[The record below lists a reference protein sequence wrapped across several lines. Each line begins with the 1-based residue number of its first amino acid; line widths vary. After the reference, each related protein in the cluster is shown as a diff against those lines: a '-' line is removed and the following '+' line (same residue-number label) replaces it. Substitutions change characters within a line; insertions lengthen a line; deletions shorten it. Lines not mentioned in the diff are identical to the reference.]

1 MEFHDL
7 PWWEEQLGL
16 DKAGRAQLEE
26 DLQTVK
32 KKFPKPD
39 ELHTEEQIK
48 QECAELL
55 DAKGKAWKKIF
66 DALGV
71 GDSLDGFAR
80 MESFIGGVFSSEL
93 APGLEG
99 CLYAGGMSVG
109 VHSGLMWK
117 VMDSYGGHGYISST
131 EAGQLFNDAG
141 FKGALGK
148 RFQHLGQQLEQG
160 KWKNASP
167 LDALMGVSSNV
178 LRNVS
183 GNVVHDSAGNTVRG
197 LNDYFSERFVSSLR
211 CPDVETF
218 FMGDPVDVVYGD
230 DGSIVSES
238 VKVSMRTELRAL
250 LKNEHVKTVNGVGK
264 GLIAAVYEHI
274 PKSAGEAE
282 VARRMANFINV
293 TAMNRAVSQYVKWKL
308 NDAGAPTDE
317 GAWEFTTGA
326 DPDAVRFMDIYASGE
341 SAARPGDV
349 LAPDFADAY
358 GMLDEPGIGAAD
370 RAGVREMIDQSG
382 LQWRATMLAD
392 HGRVVKLNGGKPLER
407 SCAMMNDAGEIVST
421 KLNIGEHG
429 VTEVISGKEVS
440 LKDQKACI
448 LDDGRVKYIDKNSA
462 AVSHTRF
469 SISMEDMSN
478 LPGEGEIRERCKN
491 FDSMSSSDK
500 LLARIGSDALD
511 KRGISVNKDSL
522 SAKDLTKF
530 AENGIADG
538 TKLGSEDL
546 VCHFDK
552 NGKLTSVARKGEAI
566 EKGAVLSIDLSDVR
580 EFGDAKSYT
589 SQLKDYDKLTGLN
602 KLRAQRGVLALKK
615 RGLSV
620 APGTDAID
628 LTMVGET
635 CESKNAGKTYHGVFD
650 TEGRFRGMN
659 MPESSETGL
668 FKADIA
674 DALGANDKW
683 INDNIPEGKKL
694 TGISRLRVSNAIGTI
709 QRAGYEVQVR
719 DAGKLEE
726 IGKALENPDDT
737 KHLVFDDQERLV
749 DIDSGKEL
757 DKGMKRYSTADVVHA
772 SGVSDAELKE
782 SFGER
787 GSIAFG
793 AEPGSMT
800 TAQAKRW
807 CVKKNNFMRA
817 IDVNNLPEKE
827 LKEFCESYDSNRVQ
841 WGFGK
846 QLPPSSKI
854 LETGGLKSAD
864 RFVISLGKHIGD
876 SKIMQGLN
884 SLSESIGGTKCWRR
898 IAAVGKPIGKLF
910 GAGGMILM
918 AADAVK
924 TINDFR
930 DMWNKGDRKG
940 AASVALDYGLSW
952 AGGVIGMRYG
962 AELGCAIGGPAGCV
976 IGMLVGGA
984 IGVGA
989 AYVSQ
994 KISPVIVDFL
1004 FPNWNDAK
1012 NAKYDP
1018 LVIDLDGRGFDITD
1032 RKNGTH
1038 FDLNADGYAEKTD
1051 WTRTDGW
1058 LALDLNGNGKI
1069 DDGSE
1074 LFGDH
1079 TKLAD
1084 GSLAA
1089 DGFAAL
1095 SRYDANGDGVID
1107 ARDEIFSQLRIW
1119 CDADGDGQSGNG
1131 ELVSLAEAGVSSI
1144 SLKTEKPTESG
1155 AGEAEISGTA
1165 QVVFADGTSKTIGEL
1180 WAKANM
1186 YDTIEMDDGT
1196 AGSTARLLNYTTN
1209 NHGTLPSLARAVAG
1223 EHGDII
1229 LADLQAFTSETDILK
1244 RFSIVDDMLYTMA
1257 GARDVQQDAFGRYIN
1272 ARHLMVDEAFMGEKF
1287 QGQWGRNPNPT
1298 AGPQLENL
1306 YKNIRDSYCFSL
1318 MSQIPGNEMFSG
1330 AIINRDENGKASVDL
1345 GALEFLVIA
1354 ASLKGELK
1362 ESTVKDVAA
1371 YVAYLS
1377 TAIAHDASVFVGF
1390 HGMVASQLPDMSK
1403 AVEDG
1408 VASSAICGSD
1418 IADTL
1423 TGDGVHQ
1430 LMFGR
1435 DGNDTMN
1442 AGSIDGALF
1451 GGAGDDR
1458 LTGSWASDTLV
1469 GGLGDDRLDGG
1480 SGADVYVFGL
1490 GDGHDVVENY
1500 DSEWK
1505 QDVIR
1510 FSQGVLPSMVSLS
1523 RSGDDVVF
1531 RVGESDSLT
1540 LRGAYRDSWR
1550 YVGRVEFADG
1560 TVWTPES
1567 MRDMIVTRVD
1577 GTDGD
1582 DELAGY
1588 SGGFNFNG
1596 VETLSGGAGDD
1607 RLTGS
1612 WASDTLVGGLGDDAL
1627 AGNSGDDTLI
1637 GGEGNDTLEG
1647 GYGNDSYIFN
1657 AGFGTD
1663 KISDSEGSNSI
1674 TFHDYQ
1680 VRDLSAQRDG
1690 DNLNLAFTKTG
1701 DSVTVNDY
1709 YRGSSYNNFS
1719 YSFDDGTKLSND
1731 DVASI
1736 MNGTYAYA
1744 DVQQQTDQL
1753 AQQLAAPAADT
1764 TASDTSSTAVS
1775 ESTVAQDATSQLWVA
1790 KQ

>member
-7 PWWEEQLGL
+7 AWWEEQLGL

-26 DLQTVK
+26 DLQTAK

-39 ELHTEEQIK
+39 EMHTEKQIK
-48 QECAELL
+48 DEYAKLL
-55 DAKGKAWKKIF
+55 KEKSKAWKKIF
-66 DALGV
+66 DTLGV
-71 GDSLDGFAR
+71 NDSLDGLAR

-93 APGLEG
+93 DPELEG

-109 VHSGLMWK
+109 DRAGLMWQ

-131 EAGQLFNDAG
+131 EAGRLMNDEGFQQSLADRFPSLIRDRLGGDPSETDAAGERRSGWSRASSLFDSDTG
-141 FKGALGK
+141 VLG
-148 RFQHLGQQLEQG
+148 RGEDG
-160 KWKNASP
+160 DVP
-167 LDALMGVSSNV
+167 
-178 LRNVS
+178 
-183 GNVVHDSAGNTVRG
+183 G
-197 LNDYFSERFVSSLR
+197 LNDYFSERYVSSLR
-211 CPDVETF
+211 GPDVETF
-218 FMGDPVDVVYGD
+218 FMGDPVNDNG
-230 DGSIVSES
+230 S
-238 VKVSMRTELRAL
+238 VKVSMRTELDAL
-250 LKNEHVKTVNGVGK
+250 LKNDRVKTVNGVNK
-264 GLIAAVYEHI
+264 ELIAAVYEHI
-274 PKSAGEAE
+274 PKSAGASE
-282 VARRMANFINV
+282 VARKMANFMNV
-293 TAMNRAVSQYVKWKL
+293 TAMNRAGCQYVKWQPKR
-308 NDAGAPTDE
+308 NDAGGPADE
-317 GAWEFTTGA
+317 GEWKFTTAA
-326 DPDAVRFMDIYASGE
+326 DPDAHRFMDVYASGE
-341 SAARPGDV
+341 SAARHGDV
-349 LAPDFADAY
+349 LAPDFAEAY
-358 GMLDEPGIGAAD
+358 AMLDEPGIGAVD
-370 RAGVREMIDQSG
+370 RAGVREMIDQSA
-382 LQWRATMLAD
+382 LQWRATILAD
-392 HGRVVKLNGGKPLER
+392 HGQIVKLNGGKPLER
-407 SCAMMNDAGEIVST
+407 SCAMIDNAGEIVST

-448 LDDGRVKYIDKNSA
+448 LDDGRVKYVDKNSA

-478 LPGEGEIRERCKN
+478 LPGEGEIKKRCKD

-500 LLARIGSDALD
+500 LLARIGVDSLD

-546 VCHFDK
+546 VCNFDK
-552 NGKLTSVARKGEAI
+552 SGALTSVARKGEAV
-566 EKGAVLSIDLSDVR
+566 EKGTALSINLSEVR
-580 EFGDAKSYT
+580 GFDDAKSYT
-589 SQLKDYDKLTGLN
+589 SQLKDYDKLTNLN
-602 KLRAQRGVLALKK
+602 KLRARRGVLALKT

-628 LTMVGET
+628 LAMVGET
-635 CESKNAGKTYHGVFD
+635 CESRNAGKTYHGVFD
-650 TEGRFRGMN
+650 AEGRFRGMN
-659 MPESSETGL
+659 MPESSEKGL

-787 GSIAFG
+787 GAIAFG
-793 AEPGSMT
+793 AEPGGMT

-827 LKEFCESYDSNRVQ
+827 IKEFCESYDSNRVQ

-854 LETGGLKSAD
+854 LETGGLRSAD

-898 IAAVGKPIGKLF
+898 ISAVAGKPIGKLF
-910 GAGGMILM
+910 GAAGIILM
-918 AADAVK
+918 TIDAVN
-924 TINDFR
+924 TYNDIR
-930 DMWNKGDRKG
+930 DKWNKGDRKG
-940 AASVALDYGLSW
+940 AVSAGLDYSLSW
-952 AGGVIGMRYG
+952 AGGAIGMKYG

-989 AYVSQ
+989 AYLSQ
-994 KISPVIVDFL
+994 KISPAIVDFL

-1018 LVIDLDGRGFDITD
+1018 LVIDLDGKGFDITD

-1095 SRYDANGDGVID
+1095 SRYDANGDGLID

-1131 ELVSLAEAGVSSI
+1131 ELVSLADAGVSSI
-1144 SLKTEKPTESG
+1144 SLKTEKPSESG

-1186 YDTIEMDDGT
+1186 YDTVEMDDGT
-1196 AGSTARLLNYTTN
+1196 AGSTTRLLNYTTN

-1244 RFSIVDDMLYTMA
+1244 RFSIVDDMLCTMA
-1257 GARDVQQDAFGRYIN
+1257 GARDIQQDAFGTYID

-1390 HGMVASQLPDMSK
+1390 HGMVASQLPGMSK

-1480 SGADVYVFGL
+1480 SGAD
-1490 GDGHDVVENY
+1490 
-1500 DSEWK
+1500 
-1505 QDVIR
+1505 
-1510 FSQGVLPSMVSLS
+1510 
-1523 RSGDDVVF
+1523 
-1531 RVGESDSLT
+1531 
-1540 LRGAYRDSWR
+1540 
-1550 YVGRVEFADG
+1550 
-1560 TVWTPES
+1560 
-1567 MRDMIVTRVD
+1567 
-1577 GTDGD
+1577 
-1582 DELAGY
+1582 
-1588 SGGFNFNG
+1588 
-1596 VETLSGGAGDD
+1596 
-1607 RLTGS
+1607 
-1612 WASDTLVGGLGDDAL
+1612 
-1627 AGNSGDDTLI
+1627 
-1637 GGEGNDTLEG
+1637 
-1647 GYGNDSYIFN
+1647 
-1657 AGFGTD
+1657 
-1663 KISDSEGSNSI
+1663 
-1674 TFHDYQ
+1674 
-1680 VRDLSAQRDG
+1680 
-1690 DNLNLAFTKTG
+1690 
-1701 DSVTVNDY
+1701 
-1709 YRGSSYNNFS
+1709 
-1719 YSFDDGTKLSND
+1719 
-1731 DVASI
+1731 
-1736 MNGTYAYA
+1736 
-1744 DVQQQTDQL
+1744 
-1753 AQQLAAPAADT
+1753 
-1764 TASDTSSTAVS
+1764 
-1775 ESTVAQDATSQLWVA
+1775 
-1790 KQ
+1790 

>member
-1 MEFHDL
+1 MEPHDL
-7 PWWEEQLGL
+7 AWWKSELGL
-16 DKAGRAQLEE
+16 DSDAWHSLKTNIEKVKSGGLEA
-26 DLQTVK
+26 
-32 KKFPKPD
+32 
-39 ELHTEEQIK
+39 
-48 QECAELL
+48 AEVS
-55 DAKGKAWKKIF
+55 DAWGEIF

-93 APGLEG
+93 APELEG

-109 VHSGLMWK
+109 DHSGFMWK
-117 VMDSYGGHGYISST
+117 VMGSYEGHGYISST

-167 LDALMGVSSNV
+167 LDALMGASSNV
-178 LRNVS
+178 LRDVS

-238 VKVSMRTELRAL
+238 VKVSMRTELDAL
-250 LKNEHVKTVNGVGK
+250 LKNDRVKTVNGVNK
-264 GLIAAVYEHI
+264 ELIAAVYEHI
-274 PKSAGEAE
+274 PKSAGVSE
-282 VARRMANFINV
+282 VAKKMANFMNV
-293 TAMNRAVSQYVKWKL
+293 TAMNRAGCQYVKWAAKIDKNGL
-308 NDAGAPTDE
+308 PTGE
-317 GAWEFTTGA
+317 QGWEFTTAA
-326 DPDAVRFMDIYASGE
+326 DPDAVRFMDVYASGE

-349 LAPDFADAY
+349 LAPDFAEAY
-358 GMLDEPGIGAAD
+358 AMLDEPGIGAAD
-370 RAGVREMIDQSG
+370 RAGVREMIDQSA

-392 HGRVVKLNGGKPLER
+392 HGQIVKLNGGKPLER
-407 SCAMMNDAGEIVST
+407 SCAMIDNAGEIVST

-448 LDDGRVKYIDKNSA
+448 LDDGRVKYVDKNSA

-478 LPGEGEIRERCKN
+478 LPGEGEIRERCKE

-500 LLARIGSDALD
+500 LLARIGVDSLD
-511 KRGISVNKDSL
+511 KRGISVNKESL

-546 VCHFDK
+546 VCNFDK
-552 NGKLTSVARKGEAI
+552 SGALTSVARKGEAV
-566 EKGAVLSIDLSDVR
+566 EKGTALSINLSEVR
-580 EFGDAKSYT
+580 GFDDAKSYT
-589 SQLKDYDKLTGLN
+589 SQLKDYDKLTNLN

-635 CESKNAGKTYHGVFD
+635 CESNNAGKTYHGVFD
-650 TEGRFRGMN
+650 AEGRFRGMN
-659 MPESSETGL
+659 MPESSEKGL

-787 GSIAFG
+787 GAIAFG

-827 LKEFCESYDSNRVQ
+827 IKEFCESYDSNRVQ

-854 LETGGLKSAD
+854 LETGGLRSAD

-924 TINDFR
+924 TINDFC

-989 AYVSQ
+989 TYVSQ
-994 KISPVIVDFL
+994 KISPAIVDFL

-1018 LVIDLDGRGFDITD
+1018 LVIDLDGKGFNITD

-1095 SRYDANGDGVID
+1095 SRYDANGDGLID

-1131 ELVSLAEAGVSSI
+1131 ELVSLADAGVSSI
-1144 SLKTEKPTESG
+1144 SLKTEKPSESG

-1186 YDTIEMDDGT
+1186 YDTVEMDDGT
-1196 AGSTARLLNYTTN
+1196 AGSTTRLLNYTTN

-1244 RFSIVDDMLYTMA
+1244 RFSIVDDMLCTMA
-1257 GARDVQQDAFGRYIN
+1257 GARDIQQDAFGTYID

-1430 LMFGR
+1430 LMFGK

-1550 YVGRVEFADG
+1550 YVGRVEFSDG

-1588 SGGFNFNG
+1588 SDGFNFNG

-1709 YRGSSYNNFS
+1709 YRGSSYSNFS

-1775 ESTVAQDATSQLWVA
+1775 ESTVAQDATIQLWVD